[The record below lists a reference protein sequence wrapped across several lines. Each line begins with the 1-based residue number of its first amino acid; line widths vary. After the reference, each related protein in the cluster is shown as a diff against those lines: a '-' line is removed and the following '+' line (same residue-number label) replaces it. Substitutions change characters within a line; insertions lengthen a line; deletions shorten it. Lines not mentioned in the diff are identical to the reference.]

1 MKFSYLKYIG
11 FLAVL
16 AIMSACADLEEL
28 SPNTSVLSE
37 SAVTDRASASAA
49 LNGVYDEVDETPF
62 DRWLS
67 LAQYFSDEAN
77 ATGTFPTRLEFG
89 NLNVFPANGTMATA
103 FSDLYTIIN
112 RANNVIEAI
121 PAVKD
126 DAFVQEERNTIVA
139 EAKFLRAHAYL
150 HLTTLWGEVPLIL
163 TPTLEVGEVLN
174 VPRSSVSD
182 IYNQI
187 IADFTDAS
195 NNLDDSGA
203 PFRASSSAAKGFLAR
218 VALYQERWSDA
229 QSLATEVLGDGF
241 DLATVPFLDDQ
252 LYSIGYTTADG
263 NTLNFFYGPSDFGG
277 RYSIGPSTSI
287 IAAFESGDARFAQS
301 IDTATAA
308 VPYGL
313 KYPSFS
319 AGISGTASDP
329 IFVMRHAEMVL
340 IAAEAAAEQ
349 GNFGVASDFFNQV
362 RSRAELDAI
371 TLTADNFVDA
381 ILKERFTEFAFEG
394 PFRLIDL
401 RRKGKALEVL
411 GPIGYDACDDVW
423 PLPRRDIDR
432 NQKLQ
437 QNNCC
442 NC

>member
-1 MKFSYLKYIG
+1 MKFTNIKYIAI
-11 FLAVL
+11 LAVL
-16 AIMSACADLEEL
+16 ALLGSCADLNEL
-28 SPNTSVLSE
+28 SPNTSVLSGD
-37 SAVTDRASASAA
+37 AVTGRASAKAA
-49 LNGVYDEVDETPF
+49 LNGVYDAVDENPF

-67 LAQYFSDEAN
+67 LAQYFSDEAD

-89 NLNVFPANGTMATA
+89 NLNVFPANGTMAGA
-103 FSDLYTIIN
+103 FTGMYVIIN
-112 RANNVIEAI
+112 RANNVIDAI
-121 PAVKD
+121 PGVKD
-126 DAFVQEERNTIVA
+126 DAFTAEERNAIVA

-150 HLTTLWGEVPLIL
+150 HLVTLWGEVPLVL
-163 TPTLEVGEVLN
+163 TPTLDVGEVLN
-174 VPRSSVSD
+174 VPRSSVAD
-182 IYNQI
+182 IYTQI
-187 IADFTDAS
+187 IADFTEAS

-203 PFRASSSAAKGFLAR
+203 PNRATGSAARGFLAR
-218 VALYQERWSDA
+218 VALYQERWSEA
-229 QSLATEVLGDGF
+229 QSLATQVLGDGF
-241 DLATVPFLDDQ
+241 DLTAVPFLDDQ

-277 RYSIGPSTSI
+277 RYSIGPSTAI
-287 IAAFESGDARFAQS
+287 IAAFEPGDARFAES

-349 GNFGVASDFFNQV
+349 GNFGIASDFFNQV
-362 RSRAELDAI
+362 RSRAGLEAIEL
-371 TLTADNFVDA
+371 TTDNFVDA

-401 RRKGKALEVL
+401 RRKGKAQEVL
-411 GPIGYDACDDVW
+411 GPIGYDACDNVW

-432 NQKLQ
+432 NQNLQ
-437 QNNCC
+437 QNDCC